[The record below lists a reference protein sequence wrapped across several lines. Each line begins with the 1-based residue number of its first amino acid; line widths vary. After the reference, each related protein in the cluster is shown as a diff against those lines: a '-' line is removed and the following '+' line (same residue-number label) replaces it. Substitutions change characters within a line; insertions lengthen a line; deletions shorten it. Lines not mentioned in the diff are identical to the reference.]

1 MNEKKV
7 YPYLAGGS
15 WRKDGTDLPVEN
27 PFTREIF
34 ATVIRPGPDGV
45 TSAIASAEKAAPEI
59 AALPSWKRAEI
70 LSATSEKLRER
81 RDELG
86 RLICLEAGKSIN
98 GACTEVERAATTF
111 EVASREA
118 FNLDGEVLPLDI
130 SPSSGNRLGIT
141 RRFPLGPI
149 AGISPFNFPLNL
161 VAHKIA
167 PAVAAGN
174 SIVLKPAS
182 STPLSA
188 LVLAE
193 LLVESG
199 FPPQA
204 VNIVPCSAADATPLV
219 EDDRLAMVTFTGSAE
234 VGWGIKARA
243 GRKKVCL
250 ELGGNAALIV
260 EPDADLD
267 EVIPRTLIGAF
278 SYAGQICIAIQRI
291 FVHEMIYDEFVERFT
306 YETER
311 LVMGDPLDPAT
322 VIGPMIDEKSAVIAE
337 ERIKEAIAE
346 GARVETGGGR
356 TGNMLQPTVLTG
368 VSPGLAVDAEEI
380 FAPVV
385 NIHQYDT
392 FEDAIAEVNASRFGL
407 QAGVYTRDISKA
419 FTAFNRLEVG
429 GVIINDFPTFR
440 VDNMPYGGV
449 KESGFG
455 REGVRYTIEEMT
467 ELRLL
472 VVENHR

>member
-1 MNEKKV
+1 
-7 YPYLAGGS
+7 
-15 WRKDGTDLPVEN
+15 
-27 PFTREIF
+27 
-34 ATVIRPGPDGV
+34 
-45 TSAIASAEKAAPEI
+45 
-59 AALPSWKRAEI
+59 
-70 LSATSEKLRER
+70 
-81 RDELG
+81 
-86 RLICLEAGKSIN
+86 
-98 GACTEVERAATTF
+98 
-111 EVASREA
+111 
-118 FNLDGEVLPLDI
+118 
-130 SPSSGNRLGIT
+130 
-141 RRFPLGPI
+141 
-149 AGISPFNFPLNL
+149 
-161 VAHKIA
+161 
-167 PAVAAGN
+167 
-174 SIVLKPAS
+174 
-182 STPLSA
+182 
-188 LVLAE
+188 
-193 LLVESG
+193 
-199 FPPQA
+199 
-204 VNIVPCSAADATPLV
+204 
-219 EDDRLAMVTFTGSAE
+219 
-234 VGWGIKARA
+234 
-243 GRKKVCL
+243 
-250 ELGGNAALIV
+250 
-260 EPDADLD
+260 
-267 EVIPRTLIGAF
+267 
-278 SYAGQICIAIQRI
+278 
-291 FVHEMIYDEFVERFT
+291 
-306 YETER
+306 
-311 LVMGDPLDPAT
+311 
-322 VIGPMIDEKSAVIAE
+322 MIDEKSAVIAE

>member
-1 MNEKKV
+1 MPDNKH

-15 WRKDGTDLPVEN
+15 WRKDGAELPVKN
-27 PFTREIF
+27 PFTGEVF
-34 ATVIRPGPDGV
+34 ATAARPGPDGV
-45 TSAIASAEKAAPEI
+45 ETAIASARRAASET
-59 AALPSWKRAEI
+59 AALPSWKRAEV
-70 LSATSEKLRER
+70 LARTSRKIRER

-86 RLICLEAGKSIN
+86 RIICLEAGKPIK
-98 GACTEVERAATTF
+98 GARTEADRTAITF
-111 EVASREA
+111 ETASREA

-130 SPSSGNRLGIT
+130 SPSSGDRLGIT
-141 RRFPLGPI
+141 RRFPLGPV

-182 STPLSA
+182 ATPLSA
-188 LVLAE
+188 LILAE
-193 LLVESG
+193 LLIESG
-199 FPPQA
+199 FPPHA
-204 VNIVPCSAADATPLV
+204 INIVPCSAEDAASLV
-219 EDDRLAMVTFTGSAE
+219 EDDRLEMVTFTGSAE

-260 EPDADLD
+260 EPDSDLD
-267 EVIPRTLIGAF
+267 EIIPRTLIGAF
-278 SYAGQICIAIQRI
+278 AYAGQICISIQRI
-291 FVHEMIYDEFVERFT
+291 FVHENIYDEFVERFT
-306 YETER
+306 GRAEE
-311 LVMGDPLDPAT
+311 LVVGDPLDPSTA
-322 VIGPMIDEKSAVIAE
+322 VGPMIDEESAVKVESRIE
-337 ERIKEAIAE
+337 EAVRH
-346 GARVETGGGR
+346 GARIETGGVR
-356 TGNMLQPTVLTG
+356 TGNILQPTVLTG
-368 VSPGLAVDAEEI
+368 VSSHLAVDAEEI

-385 NIHQYDT
+385 NIHRYEM
-392 FEDAIAEVNASRFGL
+392 FEDAVDRVNASRFGL
-407 QAGVYTRDISKA
+407 QAGVYTSDLSKA
-419 FTAFNRLEVG
+419 LVAFNRLKVG

-455 REGVRYTIEEMT
+455 REGIRYTIEEMM

-472 VVENHR
+472 VIENHR